1 MTKKNFIAGLSVLLL
16 LTLIFTPGCAPKE
29 KRCVLTGTVTIS
41 GEPLPS
47 GILQFT
53 AQNPDP
59 KMSVVGATA
68 DIIDGKYTLQEGYA
82 LLPGDYTVSVVAN
95 LFRNKKTGEL
105 VDPNDLKD
113 GLIDPS
119 AVESEDIIPPEFG
132 VNSEQVV
139 AVGEDKTMTYD
150 VAIP

>member
-1 MTKKNFIAGLSVLLL
+1 MTKKNFVTGLSVLLL
-16 LTLIFTPGCAPKE
+16 LSLVFTIGCAPKE
-29 KRCVLTGTVTIS
+29 KRCVLTGTVTVA

-53 AQNPDP
+53 PQNPDP
-59 KMSVVGATA
+59 KKSVVGATA
-68 DIIDGKYTLQEGYA
+68 DIVDGKYTLQEGYA

-113 GLIDPS
+113 GLIDPG
-119 AVESEDIIPPEFG
+119 AVESEDIIPPEYG

-139 AVGEDKTMTYD
+139 TVGEEKTMTYD

>member
-1 MTKKNFIAGLSVLLL
+1 MTKKNFVTGLSVLLL
-16 LTLIFTPGCAPKE
+16 LSLVFTTGCAPKE
-29 KRCVLTGTVTIS
+29 KRCVLTGTVTVA

-53 AQNPDP
+53 PQNPDP
-59 KMSVVGATA
+59 KKSVVGATA
-68 DIIDGKYTLQEGYA
+68 DIVDGKYTLQEGYA

-113 GLIDPS
+113 GLIDPG
-119 AVESEDIIPPEFG
+119 AVESEDIIPPEYG

-139 AVGEDKTMTYD
+139 TVGEEKTMTYD

>member
-1 MTKKNFIAGLSVLLL
+1 MTKKNFVAGLSVLLL

-59 KMSVVGATA
+59 KKSVGGATS
-68 DIIDGKYTLQEGYA
+68 DMIYGKDTRQ
-82 LLPGDYTVSVVAN
+82 
-95 LFRNKKTGEL
+95 
-105 VDPNDLKD
+105 
-113 GLIDPS
+113 
-119 AVESEDIIPPEFG
+119 
-132 VNSEQVV
+132 
-139 AVGEDKTMTYD
+139 
-150 VAIP
+150 

>member
-1 MTKKNFIAGLSVLLL
+1 MTKKNFVATLSALLL
-16 LTLIFTPGCAPKE
+16 LAIVFTTGCAPKE
-29 KRCVLTGTVTIS
+29 KRCILSGSVTLS

-53 AQNPDP
+53 ANNPDP
-59 KMSVVGATA
+59 KKSVVGATA
-68 DIIDGKYTLQEGYA
+68 DIVDGKYVLQEGYA

-95 LFRNKKTGEL
+95 LLRNKKTGEL

-113 GLIDPS
+113 GLVDPGS
-119 AVESEDIIPPEFG
+119 VVSEDIIPPEYG
-132 VNSEQVV
+132 VDSEQTVT
-139 AVGEDKTMTYD
+139 VGEDKTMTYD

>member
-1 MTKKNFIAGLSVLLL
+1 MTKKNFVTGLSVLLL
-16 LTLIFTPGCAPKE
+16 LSLVFTTGCAPKE
-29 KRCVLTGTVTIS
+29 KRCVLTGTVTVA

-47 GILQFT
+47 AILQFT

-59 KMSVVGATA
+59 KKAVVGATA
-68 DIIDGKYTLQEGYA
+68 DIVDGKYTLQEGYA

-113 GLIDPS
+113 GLIDPG
-119 AVESEDIIPPEFG
+119 AVESEDIIPPEYG

-139 AVGEDKTMTYD
+139 TVGEEKTMTYD

>member
-1 MTKKNFIAGLSVLLL
+1 MTKKNFVTGLSVLLL
-16 LTLIFTPGCAPKE
+16 LSLVFTTGCAPKE
-29 KRCVLTGTVTIS
+29 KRCVLTGTVTVA

-47 GILQFT
+47 AILQFT

-59 KMSVVGATA
+59 KKSVVGATA
-68 DIIDGKYTLQEGYA
+68 DIVDGKYTLQEGYA

-113 GLIDPS
+113 GLIDPG
-119 AVESEDIIPPEFG
+119 AVESEDIIPPEYG

-139 AVGEDKTMTYD
+139 TVGEEKTMTYD